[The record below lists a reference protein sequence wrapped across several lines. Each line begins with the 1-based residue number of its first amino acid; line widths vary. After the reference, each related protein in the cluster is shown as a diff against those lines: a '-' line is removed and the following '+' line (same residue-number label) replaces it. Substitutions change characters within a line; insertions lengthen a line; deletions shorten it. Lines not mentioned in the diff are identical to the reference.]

1 MIYRQTE
8 NILRKLTARR
18 QAILAAAFDV
28 AAEQGLG
35 AVQIIAVAERAGI
48 AAGTVYRYF
57 PSKAELIAALADAFS
72 QEELTVLQTA
82 ANAAPGPLSALAAA
96 IMTFALRAIAHR
108 RLFFALTAEPAEAEI
123 DAARARFRGAL
134 VAELRNLIARA
145 ADGGGLT
152 DQDPAL
158 LAPALV
164 GALLDALAGPLAV
177 PPQDAT
183 RAHAQQLTLFALRG
197 LGVPDPRARGLVVQA
212 DAQTEDSVRHL
223 YSRMVEHR

>member
-72 QEELTVLQTA
+72 QEELQALREFDRRNGCPYGYEAKA
-82 ANAAPGPLSALAAA
+82 ANTGREAREGQAKPERPKHPGAS
-96 IMTFALRAIAHR
+96 RAW
-108 RLFFALTAEPAEAEI
+108 
-123 DAARARFRGAL
+123 
-134 VAELRNLIARA
+134 
-145 ADGGGLT
+145 
-152 DQDPAL
+152 
-158 LAPALV
+158 
-164 GALLDALAGPLAV
+164 
-177 PPQDAT
+177 AT
-183 RAHAQQLTLFALRG
+183 G
-197 LGVPDPRARGLVVQA
+197 
-212 DAQTEDSVRHL
+212 
-223 YSRMVEHR
+223 